1 VGSHIWRSF
10 IAPNVGTRIVASARI
25 QSSHSG
31 QVSAAA
37 SSHPFARHIIK
48 ETREGTMAEY
58 TLRIDG
64 MHCGSCVRRVTET
77 LAAIDGVTVNEV
89 RLGAARI
96 TSELTPSPVDLV
108 IAALDKAGFTA
119 RLES

>member
-1 VGSHIWRSF
+1 MKW
-10 IAPNVGTRIVASARI
+10 
-25 QSSHSG
+25 
-31 QVSAAA
+31 
-37 SSHPFARHIIK
+37 
-48 ETREGTMAEY
+48 EDTMAEY

-64 MHCGSCVRRVTET
+64 MHCGSCVRRVTQALTSIE
-77 LAAIDGVTVNEV
+77 GVTVNEV

-108 IAALDKAGFTA
+108 VAALDKAGFPA